1 MIKDLLV
8 AVLCGVVIGGLLC
21 RSLVDRPAD
30 SDVTPAGSAGV
41 FKFSG
46 AGGIDR
52 ERPLSYSGSMLGA
65 TAAQS
70 ARFPSGA

>member
-1 MIKDLLV
+1 
-8 AVLCGVVIGGLLC
+8 
-21 RSLVDRPAD
+21 VDRPAD

-52 ERPLSYSGSMLGA
+52 ERPLSYSGACWERLLFSLLGFLLVRSLCVRRWCPA
-65 TAAQS
+65 S
-70 ARFPSGA
+70 PIFFIKKEVPM